1 MSEQGSEGLH
11 PAQGRLRCPG
21 TAGPL
26 AKQAASQQIRTLVGK
41 EESERGSGR
50 LQLLLGADKHLSLRR
65 ARPRMPPSHPAVA
78 PPAPGPAAPQVQ
90 ARGCPAHPGL
100 DFGRQPKHTREQH
113 LLGKAQSA
121 GEAADARAPAAASGA
136 SGVLP

>member
-11 PAQGRLRCPG
+11 PG

-41 EESERGSGR
+41 EAWERGSGR
-50 LQLLLGADKHLSLRR
+50 LQLFLGADKHLSLRR
-65 ARPRMPPSHPAVA
+65 ARPRTTPSHPAVA
-78 PPAPGPAAPQVQ
+78 PPAPQVR
-90 ARGCPAHPGL
+90 ARGRSAHPGL
-100 DFGRQPKHTREQH
+100 DFGRQPKHTREHH

-136 SGVLP
+136 SGVLPRASPQAGNISAG